1 MTSSNRKYPNLDD
14 AKGTY
19 ISPLVFGLLICH
31 VEILR
36 WKLRLSFLV
45 DYV

>member
-19 ISPLVFGLLICH
+19 IVFGLLICH